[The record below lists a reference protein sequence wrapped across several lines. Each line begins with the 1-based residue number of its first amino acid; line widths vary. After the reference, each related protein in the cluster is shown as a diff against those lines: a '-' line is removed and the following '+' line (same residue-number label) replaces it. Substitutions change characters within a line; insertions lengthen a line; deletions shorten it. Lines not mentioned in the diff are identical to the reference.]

1 MVLSISQ
8 NRVLFSVPLCQYC
21 HKQLEKIECP
31 KENGNGEYSMNIHE
45 VISVI
50 LWFISL
56 FVASYKKRLKEHKFK
71 ITCINEDCIGYLDGC
86 MVNKYRLI
94 WQYLLKKRDV
104 NM

>member
-45 VISVI
+45 AVTFI

-71 ITCINEDCIGYLDGC
+71 ITC

-94 WQYLLKKRDV
+94 WQYSKKKSDG